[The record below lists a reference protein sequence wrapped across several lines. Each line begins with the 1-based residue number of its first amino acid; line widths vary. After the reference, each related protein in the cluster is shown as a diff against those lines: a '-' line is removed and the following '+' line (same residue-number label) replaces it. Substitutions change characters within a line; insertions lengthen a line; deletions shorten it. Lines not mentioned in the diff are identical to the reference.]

1 MPDVNGNFQ
10 QFRNRLTQWRIGNS
24 TYFITW
30 RIHPQQAELSPAE
43 RDVIVSALKH
53 FNGDRYSL
61 LAYVVMND
69 HVHALAKPK
78 PDHQLS
84 KILHSWKSFTA
95 HRLQRESGR
104 TGSIWQKDSYT
115 HIIRDE
121 SDFFKK
127 AEYILS
133 NPAKRWPEISKYRW
147 VEWLG
152 M

>member
-1 MPDVNGNFQ
+1 MVQ
-10 QFRNRLTQWRIGNS
+10 
-24 TYFITW
+24 
-30 RIHPQQAELSPAE
+30 
-43 RDVIVSALKH
+43 
-53 FNGDRYSL
+53 
-61 LAYVVMND
+61 
-69 HVHALAKPK
+69 PK

-95 HRLQRESGR
+95 HQLQRESGR
-104 TGSIWQKDSYT
+104 NGSIWQKDSYT

-127 AEYILS
+127 AEYILN
-133 NPAKRWPEISKYRW
+133 NPTKRWPEISKYRW